1 MDLKQRRLTRE
12 EWTNI
17 EILVPEQEKQILK
30 LIIDGFKDPTIHYNT
45 NQSLISLMKIDAN
58 HEIHQYL
65 YKTYF
70 EQQIAILSAQIH
82 HNYTPLAI
90 KKQMNKK
97 DQIRVEN
104 TNQNIAQIKAQ
115 AFEFILLD
123 LANKAVH
130 PENINTNDKARNDK
144 ARNDKARSDKARSD
158 KAPSHNLESLKAY
171 YTLIQLLQPSTTITN
186 INPLLLQFIGT
197 VIEWCSRIITIDAL
211 FYEAHA
217 IIETNHYLLKY
228 QDIRLFEH
236 QRKLYDFLHNHDPQV
251 PALIFYTSPTGNGKT
266 LTPLGLVTQYRVIFI
281 CASRHIG
288 LALAKSAI
296 SMERRIAIA
305 FGCETA
311 DDIRLH
317 YFSAEVYTKNHKSGG
332 IYKVDNSYGNN
343 VELMICDVMS
353 YTVAMH
359 YMLSFNPEYKIIT
372 FWDEPT
378 ISMDVDDHPLHPI
391 INANWCENKITKV
404 VLSCA
409 TMPKELELLPTITD
423 FKMRF
428 IGATVKTISSFD
440 FKKTIRIVNSDG
452 YPVLPHT
459 LFPNYRDVIECVNHC
474 RDNQTLLRYI
484 DLASIIDFIKQS
496 GSIVNLSHFTPETL
510 TMTNI
515 KLYYLELLSNIDEWH
530 TIQHQPLFRKA
541 TKEGTTIRKI
551 NSESHS
557 PVPVKGG
564 GVISRTQSTPPGL
577 QLSASSTHS
586 NGCVFLSTI
595 DAYTLTD
602 GPTLYLVEDTIKI
615 GKFLFQQSK
624 IPESIV
630 QNIVACIE
638 HNNKLEERIVEL
650 QKKMEDSSQT
660 TTNGDEKRDK
670 EGSREVRDMAEFI
683 ESLRKQI
690 RPTQLPSQ
698 YIPNTTAHQTF
709 WCSDINGDNGAFT
722 ANVDDAFIK
731 RVMELGSLISGDVK
745 ILLMMGIGIFC
756 EDLPI
761 PYLEIVKELSYSQKL
776 YIIIATSDYIYGTNY
791 QFCHGFLGR
800 DLANMTPQKIIQAMG
815 RIGRGNIQQNYTVR
829 YRNDDLLRRLFLP
842 LEDGFN
848 KEAEI
853 MNQLFCT

>member
-1 MDLKQRRLTRE
+1 MDLKQSRLTRE

-17 EILVPEQEKQILK
+17 EILVPEQEKRILK

-45 NQSLISLMKIDAN
+45 NQSLISLMKIEGN
-58 HEIHQYL
+58 PEIHQYL

-70 EQQIAILSAQIH
+70 EPEIATIMAKMNMKH
-82 HNYTPLAI
+82 TPLAI

-97 DQIRVEN
+97 DQIRIDN
-104 TNQNIAQIKAQ
+104 TNQNIAQIKTQ

-123 LANKAVH
+123 LANKAISTQ
-130 PENINTNDKARNDK
+130 NNKTRK
-144 ARNDKARSDKARSD
+144 S
-158 KAPSHNLESLKAY
+158 ESLKAY
-171 YTLIQLLQPSTTITN
+171 YTLVQLLQPSTTIIN
-186 INPLLLQFIGT
+186 INTPLLQFIGT
-197 VIEWCSRIITIDAL
+197 VIEWCSHIITIDAL

-217 IIETNHYLLKY
+217 IIETNPHLLKY
-228 QDIRLFEH
+228 QDTRLFEH
-236 QRKLYDFLHNHDPQV
+236 QRKLYEFLHNHDPQI
-251 PALIFYTSPTGNGKT
+251 PALLFYTSPTGNGKT

-332 IYKVDNSYGNN
+332 IYKVDNSHGNN

-391 INANWCENKITKV
+391 IQANWCENKITKV
-404 VLSCA
+404 ILSCA
-409 TMPKELELLPTITD
+409 TMPKELELLPTIAD
-423 FKMRF
+423 FKTRF
-428 IGATVKTISSFD
+428 TGATVKTISSFD

-459 LFPNYRDVIECVNHC
+459 LFTNYRDVIECVNHC

-484 DLASIIDFIKQS
+484 DLASIIEFIKES
-496 GSIVNLSHFTPETL
+496 GAKVDLGGVTVETL
-510 TMTNI
+510 TMTSI
-515 KLYYLELLSNIDEWH
+515 KLYYLELLSNVDNWRP
-530 TIQHQPLFRKA
+530 IQHQPLFRK
-541 TKEGTTIRKI
+541 GTMLRKI
-551 NSESHS
+551 NSESSESHTS
-557 PVPVKGG
+557 VPIAKGG

-577 QLSASSTHS
+577 QAIATTMQS

-595 DAYTLTD
+595 DAHTLTD
-602 GPTLYLVEDTIKI
+602 GPTLYLVEDTMKI

-638 HNNKLEERIVEL
+638 HNNKLDARIVEL

-660 TTNGDEKRDK
+660 TTNVDEKRDK
-670 EGSREVRDMAEFI
+670 EGSREVRNMAEFI
-683 ESLRKQI
+683 ESLRMQI

-698 YIPNTTAHQTF
+698 YIPNTTAHQTI
-709 WCSDINGDNGAFT
+709 WCADSPSGNGAFT

-731 RVMELGSLISGDVK
+731 RVMELGGLISSDVK

-756 EDLPI
+756 DDLPI

-815 RIGRGNIQQNYTVR
+815 RIGRGNIQHNYTVR

-853 MNQLFCT
+853 MNHLFCT